1 MLGPG
6 NTEKLSPFWKK
17 RRKKKHPPGR
27 QTCKKGTTAK
37 WDNGIINLCEREI
50 INVLKTGS
58 KEKKNDEYLSSCVCP
73 YFLA

>member
-6 NTEKLSPFWKK
+6 NTEKLSPFWG
-17 RRKKKHPPGR
+17 KKK
-27 QTCKKGTTAK
+27 KKNIHQEEK
-37 WDNGIINLCEREI
+37 LVKRELLQNGIINLCEREI

>member
-6 NTEKLSPFWKK
+6 NTEKLSPFWG
-17 RRKKKHPPGR
+17 KKKKTIHQEEKLVKR
-27 QTCKKGTTAK
+27 ELLQ
-37 WDNGIINLCEREI
+37 NGIINLCEREI